1 MPSKHTLSVALT
13 EHFCGFVEEQVA
25 SGSFRSASE
34 VVRAGLRLL
43 ERDLAAEVPSPIGR
57 SDTLAGDSADGSL
70 PSRDR
75 P

>member
-43 ERDLAAEVPSPIGR
+43 ERDLAAQGPNSVGR
-57 SDTLAGDSADGSL
+57 SGALAGDGADGSL
-70 PSRDR
+70 PSRNH